1 MMYNHYILEAYA
13 KQRQADL
20 LREAEEARLVNEAI
34 KARKASMKK
43 SENLALLGWRSR
55 FGKFRSLAARWISQV
70 FAPSAEAAESAHRE
84 VSSLTADE
92 IHEAPEY
99 I

>member
-55 FGKFRSLAARWISQV
+55 FGKFRSLAARWISRA
-70 FAPSAEAAESAHRE
+70 FASPVEAAESARRE
-84 VSSLTADE
+84 VSGLNADE